1 MDGNGPLI
9 GQETGE
15 EKSPSRRRRAI
26 SAKIFV
32 GNLNFQTTKE
42 ELTDLL
48 SAAGQIV
55 DVYLPADRATGR
67 PRGFAFVE
75 FSSEAEASE
84 AIRMFNEHEM
94 GGRKLNINAADDRRR
109 ADGPR
114 SYGPPAGS
122 AFGANSYGAGGGR
135 PFKNKGSRR
144 GVRGRKRSLN

>member
-9 GQETGE
+9 SRETGDQE
-15 EKSPSRRRRAI
+15 PPTRRRRAI

-42 ELTDLL
+42 ELADLL

-55 DVYLPADRATGR
+55 DVYLPADRTTGR

-94 GGRKLNINAADDRRR
+94 AGRKLNINAADDRRR

-114 SYGPPAGS
+114 SYGSSPGPAF
-122 AFGANSYGAGGGR
+122 APTTYGAGGGR

>member
-1 MDGNGPLI
+1 MIGNGM
-9 GQETGE
+9 GDKG
-15 EKSPSRRRRAI
+15 SPTRRRRAI

-42 ELTDLL
+42 ELTELL

-75 FSSEAEASE
+75 FSSEAEATE

-114 SYGPPAGS
+114 SYGPSPGS
-122 AFGANSYGAGGGR
+122 VFTPNAFGGGGGR
-135 PFKNKGSRR
+135 PFKSKGSRR